1 MVGSEDSIG
10 EPNIVL
16 NTIVAEA
23 FCEACDELEQ
33 AEDFEQAVHDM
44 IKKLAKDH
52 QRIVFNGNGYSSEW
66 VEEAERRG
74 LPNITNMLDAI
85 PALTME
91 STVKMY
97 EKFGVFTETELKSR
111 AEIEYEIYAKKLNIE
126 AKTMRD
132 IIRKQVIPAV
142 IGYTTTLA
150 TSITAV
156 KAAGVGAD
164 VSTQSEMLKEVSARL
179 AETKDALVA
188 LEKVN
193 DEANACESQV
203 ERALYFRDHVVPAM
217 ANLRRPVDELEMLVD
232 KSAWPMPSYGDMI
245 FEV

>member
-1 MVGSEDSIG
+1 
-10 EPNIVL
+10 
-16 NTIVAEA
+16 
-23 FCEACDELEQ
+23 
-33 AEDFEQAVHDM
+33 
-44 IKKLAKDH
+44 
-52 QRIVFNGNGYSSEW
+52 